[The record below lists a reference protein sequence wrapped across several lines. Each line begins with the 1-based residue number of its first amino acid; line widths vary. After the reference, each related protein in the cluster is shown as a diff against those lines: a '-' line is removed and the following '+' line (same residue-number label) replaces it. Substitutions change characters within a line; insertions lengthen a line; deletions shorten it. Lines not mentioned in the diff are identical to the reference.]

1 MIADE
6 RKPCSSGKQS
16 AEEWGSEHRR
26 GLKMPVFFGQ
36 SKETNAAT
44 FGLRRESLTA
54 WGFFQKNLNF
64 FTGLF
69 DRGMGK
75 ELP

>member
-1 MIADE
+1 
-6 RKPCSSGKQS
+6 
-16 AEEWGSEHRR
+16 
-26 GLKMPVFFGQ
+26 MPVFFGQ

-54 WGFFQKNLNF
+54 WWFFQKNQNF

-69 DRGMGK
+69 DRGTGK

>member
-1 MIADE
+1 
-6 RKPCSSGKQS
+6 
-16 AEEWGSEHRR
+16 
-26 GLKMPVFFGQ
+26 MPVFFGQ

-44 FGLRRESLTA
+44 FEIRRESLTA
-54 WGFFQKNLNF
+54 WWFFQKNQNF

-69 DRGMGK
+69 DRGTGK